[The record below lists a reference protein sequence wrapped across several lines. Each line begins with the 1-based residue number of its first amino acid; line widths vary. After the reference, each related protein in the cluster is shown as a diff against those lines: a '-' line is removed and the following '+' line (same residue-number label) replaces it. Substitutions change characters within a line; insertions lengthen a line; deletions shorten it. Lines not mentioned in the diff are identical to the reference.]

1 MHISFLLVLY
11 YICCMSQTID
21 NKKLKYLEFIHREKQ
36 DRHHTHTEDMYQ
48 YDLLRLGNPKAIE
61 EGVKMFSSNLPGHI
75 SNNELRNY
83 KYLFVASITLASRSA
98 ILGGME
104 AEKAYNISDLF
115 ILKMD
120 TLQTIEQVK
129 ELHKEMFTFYTNE
142 MAKIDKTNIYSK
154 PIVECIDYIYNH
166 LHEPIHTQT
175 LASLVHLNRTYLSTL
190 FKKETGHT
198 ISEYVLSKRLEAAK
212 NMLRFSTYTYSEI
225 ANILAF
231 SSQSHFTSVFHKK
244 TGYTPAEYRN
254 TFFV

>member
-1 MHISFLLVLY
+1 
-11 YICCMSQTID
+11 
-21 NKKLKYLEFIHREKQ
+21 
-36 DRHHTHTEDMYQ
+36 
-48 YDLLRLGNPKAIE
+48 
-61 EGVKMFSSNLPGHI
+61 
-75 SNNELRNY
+75 
-83 KYLFVASITLASRSA
+83 
-98 ILGGME
+98 
-104 AEKAYNISDLF
+104 
-115 ILKMD
+115 MD

-129 ELHKEMFTFYTNE
+129 ELHKEMVTFYTNE

-231 SSQSHFTSVFHKK
+231 SSQSHFTTVFHKK

-254 TFFV
+254 MFFV